1 MNFIKNIQNKSD
13 SVKQTIIWVGA
24 FLIMTVIFTG
34 WLLTFSWQLTE
45 PEDARTAVL
54 KNELPSAWTSI
65 KNQISALFEVL
76 GKINPNARQRN

>member
-1 MNFIKNIQNKSD
+1 MNFIKNLQTKPEAT
-13 SVKQTIIWVGA
+13 KQTIIWVGA

-45 PEDARTAVL
+45 PEDTRTAQL

-65 KNQISALFEVL
+65 KNQMGSLFEVL
-76 GKINPNARQRN
+76 GKINPNAQ